1 MPQLIV
7 FDHIT
12 LDGYFA
18 GPNGDINFLRQRFK
32 DDEFHS
38 FAVENINAA
47 GALLFGRVTYEVMV
61 SYWPTAGAIQEEPEI
76 AERMNSLPKFVLS
89 RTLSCSSWNN
99 TQFLNGDIASE
110 VRKIKQ
116 SPGKRIAILGS
127 GSIVAQLVPLGL
139 IDEYEIVVNPVAIG
153 RGRTLF
159 ENIVDQ
165 LTLRLTKSR
174 TFRNGNVLLCYE
186 RMI

>member
-18 GPNGDINFLRQRFK
+18 GPKGDINFLQQRFK

-61 SYWPTAGAIQEEPEI
+61 SYWPTAGAIKEEPAI

-89 RTLSCSSWNN
+89 RTLNCSSWNN
-99 TQFLNGDIASE
+99 TQFLRGDIASE
-110 VRKIKQ
+110 VHKIKQ
-116 SPGKRIAILGS
+116 SPGERIAILGS
-127 GSIVAQLVPLGL
+127 GSIVTQLAPLGL
-139 IDEYEIVVNPVAIG
+139 VDEYEIVVNPVAIG

-159 ENIVDQ
+159 ENIEDQ
-165 LTLRLTKSR
+165 VHLRLTKSR

-186 RMI
+186 PTT